1 MKYIVVGAGPTG
13 LSLTYYLAKGG
24 HEVTLIEKEDQLG
37 GSWNSQWHDDKYFT
51 ENSPRVLIFSQL
63 TRKFLGDLGLD
74 KQDFA
79 NVYGNKLQTFF
90 KFINFGVSNL
100 SLKDYFIGAYSF
112 IKHHY
117 NKSNE
122 NVQDW
127 LDSNNFSE
135 KFKKAMKITSIVIC
149 DRPDK
154 TNLTDF
160 FGAITDS
167 NSDGIKQM
175 REPNKWHEILEAKLK
190 TKYGVKIFKNT
201 PIEKVLT
208 NKNRVVGVSTKNQKY
223 YADRVV
229 LATQSSGLHS
239 ILNQSNE
246 LVKNNWMSY
255 SLMKNWIENTYYSG
269 FSFQL
274 NFKQKIAFPKKWL
287 TFSFTDWT
295 IIILPV
301 SDWLESFSKDQE
313 IQTTWSCCIV
323 DMDTPSK
330 FLKKTANQCKT
341 KEEVLDEC
349 LRQIKS
355 IHKIPNPKKVTTS
368 KGLRRINGI
377 WTSLNTGFSRNI
389 NSYLP
394 IQGNIEGLFALGC
407 FTKPDTPHISH
418 FETAIMATKNFLNKY
433 QPEIEDLEI
442 KNNNKN
448 KIFLGFLLVIVL
460 IILNFKNE

>member
-24 HEVTLIEKEDQLG
+24 HEVVLFEKDNQLG
-37 GSWNSQWHDDKYFT
+37 GSWNSQWQDNKYFT
-51 ENSPRVLIFSQL
+51 ENSPRVLLFSQL

-79 NVYGNKLQTFF
+79 NVYGNKLETFF
-90 KFINFGVSNL
+90 KFIKFGVSNL

-117 NKSNE
+117 NKSNQ
-122 NVQDW
+122 NVQEW
-127 LDSNNFSE
+127 LDHNNFSE
-135 KFKKAMKITSIVIC
+135 KFKRAMKITSIVIC

-175 REPNKWHEILEAKLK
+175 TKPNKWHEILESKLK
-190 TKYGVKIFKNT
+190 NKYGVKIIKNT

-208 NKNRVVGVSTKNQKY
+208 DGNRVIGVSTKNKEFE
-223 YADRVV
+223 ANRVV
-229 LATQSSGLHS
+229 LATQSSGLYS

-255 SLMKNWIENTYYSG
+255 SLMKNWIQNTFYSG

-287 TFSFTDWT
+287 YFSFTDWT

-301 SDWLESFSKDQE
+301 SDWLESFSKDPE
-313 IQTTWSCCIV
+313 IKTTWSCCII
-323 DMDTPSK
+323 DMETRSK
-330 FLKKTANQCKT
+330 YLKKTANECLSK
-341 KEEVLDEC
+341 KEVLNEC

-355 IHKIPNPKKVTTS
+355 VHKIPRPKKVTTS
-368 KGLRRINGI
+368 KGLKKINGI
-377 WTSLNTGFSRNI
+377 WSSLNTGFSRNI

-394 IQGNIEGLFALGC
+394 MQGNIEGLFALGC

-418 FETAIMATKNFLNKY
+418 FELALMATKNFLKKY
-433 QPEIEDLEI
+433 QPEIEDLKI

-448 KIFLGFLLVIVL
+448 KLFICFLLVIVL
-460 IILNFKNE
+460 IILNIKN